1 MESDISGLL
10 NFPDLKIPQVFELD
24 DIFYFCQDIP
34 TFLIPTKIND
44 GSTEQRDSETI
55 PYKTNLDHTKKAQ
68 RQKAP
73 DFFNNSK

>member
-24 DIFYFCQDIP
+24 DIFCFCQDIP

-44 GSTEQRDSETI
+44 GSTEQRDSKTI